1 VLVNEA
7 LKPWAWLVRE
17 AEHEVSQLSVSAA
30 QLRCEPQ
37 LAVVPP
43 NAPTQVQL

>member
-1 VLVNEA
+1 LVSEA
-7 LKPWAWLVRE
+7 LKPWGWLVRE

-30 QLRCEPQ
+30 QLLCELQ